1 MPFSAGMASRRRR
14 MRGVL
19 LSSLLALFATA
30 PLVARA
36 DDAVTITPEARARFA
51 AGVNLLKDPEGP
63 RYEEAYREF
72 KAAYASSPS
81 YKILGNLGLCA
92 MKLERDDEAIVAY
105 QKYLTHEKDME
116 PGEAGQVKADLATLK
131 AGVAYVTL
139 TSDPPGATI
148 IDARLPVRGDR
159 ITNVYGPLAAPMRL
173 GIRQGSHQIT
183 ARLEG
188 YPDVTWEVEAPAGE
202 LAPHTFSLKKVEA
215 VTPVAPV
222 PAQPA
227 PEPPRPED
235 RPEIESRP
243 IPVGVWV
250 GVASTGVL
258 TVAGVVTGILA
269 LGKHS
274 DFQSDNNG
282 QNTSQ
287 AQSDKNA
294 GQTLNVLNDVFVGG
308 AVVAAAVTV
317 VLYAV
322 RPTVVEQAK
331 ASPMQWHVTPLV
343 SSGGGGLGLSGPF

>member
-1 MPFSAGMASRRRR
+1 
-14 MRGVL
+14 MRDAL
-19 LSSLLALFATA
+19 LASLLPLLVAA

-81 YKILGNLGLCA
+81 HKILGNLGLCA

-105 QKYLTHEKDME
+105 QKYLAHEKDME

-148 IDARLPVRGDR
+148 IDSRLPVRGDR
-159 ITNVYGPLAAPMRL
+159 ITNVYGPLAAPTRL

-202 LAPHTFSLKKVEA
+202 VPPHTFSFKKVEA
-215 VTPVAPV
+215 VPPPVAPV

-227 PEPPRPED
+227 PEPPKPED
-235 RPEIESRP
+235 RPKIESRP
-243 IPVGVWV
+243 IPVGVWI

-258 TVAGVVTGILA
+258 TVAGVVTGVMA

-282 QNTSQ
+282 PNTSQ

-331 ASPMQWHVTPLV
+331 TSPMQWHVTPMV

>member
-1 MPFSAGMASRRRR
+1 
-14 MRGVL
+14 
-19 LSSLLALFATA
+19 
-30 PLVARA
+30 
-36 DDAVTITPEARARFA
+36 
-51 AGVNLLKDPEGP
+51 VNLLKDPEGP

-105 QKYLTHEKDME
+105 EKYLTHEKDME
-116 PGEAGQVKADLATLK
+116 PGEAAQVKTDLATLK
-131 AGVAYVTL
+131 SGVAYVTL

-159 ITNVYGPLAAPMRL
+159 ITNVYGPLAAPTRL

-202 LAPHTFSLKKVEA
+202 LAPHTFSFKKVEA

-222 PAQPA
+222 PAAPA
-227 PEPPRPED
+227 PETPRPED
-235 RPEIESRP
+235 RPKIQSRP
-243 IPVGVWV
+243 IPLGVWV
-250 GVASTGVL
+250 GVL
-258 TVAGVVTGILA
+258 TAAGVVTGILA

-274 DFQSDNNG
+274 DFQSDNTG
-282 QNTSQ
+282 QNPSQ

-322 RPTVVEQAK
+322 RPTVEEQART
-331 ASPMQWHVTPLV
+331 SPMPWHLTPLV
-343 SSGGGGLGLSGPF
+343 SSSGGGLGLSGPF